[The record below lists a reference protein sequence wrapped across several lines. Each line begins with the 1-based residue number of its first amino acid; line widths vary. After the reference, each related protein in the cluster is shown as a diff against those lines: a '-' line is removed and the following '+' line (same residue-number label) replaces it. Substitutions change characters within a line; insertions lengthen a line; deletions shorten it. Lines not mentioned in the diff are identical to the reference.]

1 MLMIVD
7 TKRWM
12 HYPLRAVVHK
22 EEEGGMREGGF
33 CPPGDVWQSLETLLV
48 VTLGVCYCQQ
58 VGRGQ
63 GHC

>member
-22 EEEGGMREGGF
+22 EEEGGMREGDFAPQETFGK
-33 CPPGDVWQSLETLLV
+33 VW
-48 VTLGVCYCQQ
+48 
-58 VGRGQ
+58 R
-63 GHC
+63 HCWWSH